1 MVILVRYVM
10 RIKNWTGYTGKD
22 ELVFRKSVATGIW
35 PTWVNL
41 ERSRSGNTSYLMKNH
56 GFCTVR

>member
-1 MVILVRYVM
+1 M
-10 RIKNWTGYTGKD
+10 RIRNWTRYTGKD
-22 ELVFRKSVATGIW
+22 GLVFRKFVATEIW

-41 ERSRSGNTSYLMKNH
+41 ERSKFGNTSYLMKNL

>member
-1 MVILVRYVM
+1 M
-10 RIKNWTGYTGKD
+10 RIRNWTGYTGKD
-22 ELVFRKSVATGIW
+22 GLVFRKSVATGIW

-41 ERSRSGNTSYLMKNH
+41 ERSKFGNTSYLMKNL